1 VSTLKARLLQHR
13 RGDVLTP
20 RVDEFLRRGTPQFS
34 EATMHEVVGLAVR
47 PPRSRSRSFSASG
60 LDRCLRQQ
68 FLQLLDFPQEE
79 VPNARLANIFCDGN
93 WRHLR
98 WQALFIEMGL
108 VGRGSWV
115 PGEGIVFDEGGDLLL
130 EVGVEIPEKMVRG
143 TMDAV
148 LVIDGDPWIVD
159 VKGANPRV
167 FSGVKQDTEPYRAYQ
182 MQLLAYMDASKV
194 DNAMLFYEDKASQ
207 DYLEVRMNRHQD
219 ATAIAALDARLA
231 ALAHYWNKEVLPD
244 PLPQAPVNPDCR
256 SCSFQIDCVAAKWT
270 KEYIEGELPL

>member
-1 VSTLKARLLQHR
+1 MR
-13 RGDVLTP
+13 
-20 RVDEFLRRGTPQFS
+20 
-34 EATMHEVVGLAVR
+34 EVASLAVR
-47 PPRSRSRSFSASG
+47 PPRSRARSFSASG

-79 VPNARLANIFCDGN
+79 VPNARLSNIFFDGN

-98 WQALFIEMGL
+98 WQALFIEMEL
-108 VGRGSWV
+108 VARGAWV
-115 PGEGIVFDEGGDLLL
+115 LGEGIVFDDEGPLLL

-143 TMDAV
+143 TMDAI
-148 LVIDGDPWIVD
+148 LMIDGVPWIVD

-167 FSGVKQDTEPYRAYQ
+167 FSGVKQNTEPYRAYQ
-182 MQLLAYMDASKV
+182 MQLLAYMEAAGV

-207 DYLEVRMNRHQD
+207 DYHEVRMNSSQD
-219 ATAIAALDARLA
+219 ATAVATLEARLA
-231 ALAHYWNKEVLPD
+231 ALAYYWNKEELPE

-256 SCSFQIDCVAAKWT
+256 SCQFQIDCVAANWT